1 MSFFGGDM
9 SKAHWSVSIADNFNA
24 NDSREERQAKRE
36 AIKANR
42 ALLKAKGIKPSTYFQ
57 FTVTDKAGKAKQKVK
72 ADAEAARIEKA
83 TGVKIGVYEG
93 CFL

>member
-9 SKAHWSVSIADNFNA
+9 SKAHWSVSIADCFHA

-42 ALLKAKGIKPSTYFQ
+42 ALLKAKGIKPSTYF
-57 FTVTDKAGKAKQKVK
+57 
-72 ADAEAARIEKA
+72 
-83 TGVKIGVYEG
+83 
-93 CFL
+93 